1 MPDNARL
8 TPLAVMILALLSEG
22 DMHPYEMMRLLRK
35 RRDERLVRIQN
46 GTFYHTVARLEREG
60 LLVEVGIDRDGN
72 RPERTTYRATD
83 AGAAAILDW
92 IRRELPQIERTAE
105 FRVALAEAHNLDR
118 AEVIDLLAVRR
129 VALAA
134 ARDEYAAGLSRAA
147 HRGVP
152 DQFLVEVQR
161 HSVLL
166 DAELAWQDAL
176 TARLIDGSLPWGLAE
191 IPAHFENSYRTEE
204 TA

>member
-1 MPDNARL
+1 MTPTPRL

-22 DMHPYEMMRLLRK
+22 EMHPYEMMRLLRK

-60 LLVEVGIDRDGN
+60 LLAEVGIDRDGN
-72 RPERTTYRATD
+72 RPERTTYRLTD
-83 AGAAAILDW
+83 AGGAAVLEW
-92 IRRELPQIERTAE
+92 VRRELPQIERVTE
-105 FRVALAEAHNLDR
+105 FRVALAEAHNLARD
-118 AEVIDLLAVRR
+118 EVIDLLAQRR
-129 VALAA
+129 IQLAA
-134 ARDEYAAGLSRAA
+134 ARDEHAAGLSGAA

-161 HSVLL
+161 QSALL

-176 TARLIDGSLPWGLAE
+176 TARLADGSLPWGLAE
-191 IPAHFENSYRTEE
+191 IPAHLKNSYRTEE
-204 TA
+204 TP